1 MLIYYIIL
9 CNVTAELEQEAYM
22 TDTEIKQYIRECIKE
37 ELKNFLPEYILQ
49 KAIFKEQ
56 TSFNSLSE
64 FLIKLGVLGD
74 KNSKGFEATEFSFAQ
89 YIENDIKPGNEL
101 YAMLSKKG
109 FSERHLTWSKDTAQ
123 KGKTPLFQIVFAM
136 YETKHLTNTQFV
148 ILAGN
153 YYKAKMTEKNK

>member
-1 MLIYYIIL
+1 
-9 CNVTAELEQEAYM
+9 M

-49 KAIFKEQ
+49 KAILKEQ

-74 KNSKGFEATEFSFAQ
+74 KNSKGFEATEFSFEQ

-148 ILAGN
+148 VLAGN

>member
-1 MLIYYIIL
+1 M
-9 CNVTAELEQEAYM
+9 
-22 TDTEIKQYIRECIKE
+22 
-37 ELKNFLPEYILQ
+37 
-49 KAIFKEQ
+49 
-56 TSFNSLSE
+56 
-64 FLIKLGVLGD
+64 LGD

-101 YAMLSKKG
+101 YAMLTKKG

-148 ILAGN
+148 VLAGN

>member
-1 MLIYYIIL
+1 
-9 CNVTAELEQEAYM
+9 M

-49 KAIFKEQ
+49 KATFKEQ

-101 YAMLSKKG
+101 YAMLTKKG

-148 ILAGN
+148 VLAGN
-153 YYKAKMTEKNK
+153 YYKAKMAAQNK